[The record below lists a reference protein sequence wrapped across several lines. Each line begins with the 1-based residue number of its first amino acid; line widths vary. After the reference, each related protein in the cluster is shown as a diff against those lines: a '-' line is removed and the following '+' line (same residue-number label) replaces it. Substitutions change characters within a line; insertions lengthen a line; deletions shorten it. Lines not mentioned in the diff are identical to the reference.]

1 MLKGEEG
8 NIAAGKKKKKI
19 QILSKLNKKGQK
31 NENLKQTE
39 IATIFF
45 KLVTRLEYMKVFR
58 MLKFFIFFLLFLF
71 QLSFKYFFTFDY

>member
-8 NIAAGKKKKKI
+8 NIAGKKKKI

-39 IATIFF
+39 IATIF
-45 KLVTRLEYMKVFR
+45 LN
-58 MLKFFIFFLLFLF
+58 
-71 QLSFKYFFTFDY
+71 